1 MTKYENK
8 IVIVTGGFDPLHSG
22 HINLFKSAAKLGSR
36 LIVGINSN
44 KWLLRKKGY
53 IFQAFSERKL
63 IISNLNMVNE
73 VISWDD
79 KDDTAIGAIEI
90 ILKKYQE
97 KYKIV
102 FANGGDRINNNTP
115 ELINYVNNKR
125 IEFKFGVGGKIKIN
139 SSSDMI
145 SKIIKN
151 YNKKIT

>member
-1 MTKYENK
+1 MKEMTKYENK

-73 VISWDD
+73 VIKIWI
-79 KDDTAIGAIEI
+79 KIF
-90 ILKKYQE
+90 LKKQE
-97 KYKIV
+97 
-102 FANGGDRINNNTP
+102 F
-115 ELINYVNNKR
+115 
-125 IEFKFGVGGKIKIN
+125 
-139 SSSDMI
+139 
-145 SKIIKN
+145 
-151 YNKKIT
+151 